1 MVPDHV
7 AQNCTTSHQRPSC
20 GNLDHVRCRGSHVL
34 RLYNR
39 APELRHDKVNMRPR
53 AAVGCRR
60 KQNAHLSPSPR
71 IMPPF
76 ATDFTGFLKRRWLWV
91 RAPPNPLFHYNGVGL
106 HFARIEWPSLCR
118 LNDQPGETAY
128 RASQRRHPYNAK
140 IGREPGNGRCF
151 GTRND
156 CTSSHP

>member
-76 ATDFTGFLKRRWLWV
+76 ATDFTGFLKALV
-91 RAPPNPLFHYNGVGL
+91 VGSSPTQPTVPLQWRGFTFCEDRMAVTMSAQRSTWRDGL
-106 HFARIEWPSLCR
+106 PSIATEASIQRKDWARTWKRSLFW
-118 LNDQPGETAY
+118 N
-128 RASQRRHPYNAK
+128 
-140 IGREPGNGRCF
+140 
-151 GTRND
+151 
-156 CTSSHP
+156 